1 MKYKSKPIHKVEIRE
16 AVEKKFQARGGLI
29 FHACLL
35 LIGTVLFLAYL
46 PTAWS
51 NLLSYRWDN
60 AFADSA
66 MLYGVLALSFALNFF
81 RYHFRHGAGYEKHQ
95 AETAAMINRRLGR
108 AAPDEWEEQE
118 ELIRIQQRDKL
129 KNRRLLWQHLAV
141 FLSFGFILSGIQLS
155 IVAREGFSDWSA
167 ISTGLNVMGVWGI
180 GMLAHSLRYYLAYG
194 ASPEKQQARIDAEVA
209 RELADITAAPRRRDA
224 VAARR
229 AVQTGNADD
238 EDFIEAQ
245 RLAEAERYGSQARN

>member
-16 AVEKKFQARGGLI
+16 AVERKFQARGALI

-35 LIGTVLFLAYL
+35 LIGTALFLAYL

-51 NLLSYRWDN
+51 NLLSFRWDN
-60 AFADSA
+60 ALADSA

-95 AETAAMINRRLGR
+95 AETAARINRRLGR
-108 AAPDEWEEQE
+108 TAPDEWEDQE

-129 KNRRLLWQHLAV
+129 RNRRLLWQHLAV
-141 FLSFGFILSGIQLS
+141 FLSFGFTLFFSQLS

-167 ISTGLNVMGVWGI
+167 ISAGLNVMGVWGI
-180 GMLAHSLRYYLAYG
+180 GMLAHSLRFYLAYG
-194 ASPEKQQARIDAEVA
+194 ASPEKRQARIDAEVA
-209 RELADITAAPRRRDA
+209 RELADMAAARRRRDA
-224 VAARR
+224 AAARR
-229 AVQTGNADD
+229 AVQTGSAD
-238 EDFIEAQ
+238 EDEYIA
-245 RLAEAERYGSQARN
+245 AERFAAAERESRQAGS

>member
-1 MKYKSKPIHKVEIRE
+1 MKYKSKPIHKIEIRE
-16 AVEKKFQARGGLI
+16 AVEKKFQARGALI

-35 LIGTVLFLAYL
+35 LIGSLLFLAYL

-51 NLLSYRWDN
+51 NLLAFRWDN
-60 AFADSA
+60 SLADSA

-108 AAPDEWEEQE
+108 AAPDEWEDQV

-141 FLSFGFILSGIQLS
+141 FLSFGCILSVFQWS
-155 IVAREGFSDWSA
+155 MVAREGFSDWSA
-167 ISTGLNVMGVWGI
+167 ISAGLNVMGVWGI
-180 GMLAHSLRYYLAYG
+180 GMLAHSLRYYFAYG

-209 RELADITAAPRRRDA
+209 RELADITAAPRRRDSVSA
-224 VAARR
+224 SLALSTSPA
-229 AVQTGNADD
+229 D
-238 EDFIEAQ
+238 EDEYIAAQ
-245 RLAEAERYGSQARN
+245 RFAAAERESRQARN